1 MIVDE
6 VMTRNPY
13 RASATAS
20 IRQVM
25 RMLVEADV
33 RHIPI
38 VDGDELVG
46 IVSDRDFRSVAP
58 ILLEDG
64 DIAPGA
70 RKALSLPIS
79 SLMSSDVLSVYPE
92 SNLVEV
98 IDLMI
103 EQKIGA
109 VPVVDPDS
117 SRLVGIV
124 SYVDALRAARDV
136 L

>member
-1 MIVDE
+1 
-6 VMTRNPY
+6 
-13 RASATAS
+13 
-20 IRQVM
+20 
-25 RMLVEADV
+25 MLVEADV